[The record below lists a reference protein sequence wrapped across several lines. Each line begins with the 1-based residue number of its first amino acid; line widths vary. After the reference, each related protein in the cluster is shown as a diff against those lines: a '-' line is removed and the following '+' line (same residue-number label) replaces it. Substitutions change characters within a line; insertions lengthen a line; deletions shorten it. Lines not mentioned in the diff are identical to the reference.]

1 MRKVAVDYLRQG
13 MRVGKPLYNSAGQV
27 LLNAGVVLSH
37 KYITHLKKIGVP
49 FLYIE
54 DNFTDDILI
63 DDIIPDEL
71 RYKTIKEIKTV
82 FQNQTRLGKHS
93 FADTIKVERSVQ
105 EIVTELINNK
115 NAIVNLVDVR
125 SYDDYTYAHSVNV
138 CILAILTGIAMKQS
152 RPVLYHLG
160 MGALLHDMGKMHV
173 PLEILNKP
181 GKLTEEEFRIM
192 KQHSTFS
199 YQKLTQQEGISSL
212 SARIAYEHHERHD
225 GSGYPNGLKNN
236 EIHILSQIT
245 GMVDMFDAITADRVY
260 RKAFPVHEA
269 CEMIAAAGD
278 YYFDYKLILPFLN
291 NIAVYPLGTALELS
305 NGSLA
310 IVTKVANGYPANR
323 PTVRV
328 ITNEG
333 KQKVAPY
340 EVQLDATPDLNIKRV
355 VPESDLQ
362 ALLKLTEN

>member
-1 MRKVAVDYLRQG
+1 MRKIAVDYLRQG

-27 LLNAGVVLSH
+27 LLNRGVVLSCQ
-37 KYITHLKKIGVP
+37 YISHLKKIGVP

-54 DNFTDDILI
+54 DNLTDDIII

-82 FQNQTRLGKHS
+82 FQNQTRSGKLSYYDTSQVEHS
-93 FADTIKVERSVQ
+93 VHD
-105 EIVTELINNK
+105 IVSELINNK

-125 SYDDYTYAHSVNV
+125 SFDDYTYAHSVNV
-138 CILAILTGIAMKQS
+138 CILAILTGIALNQS
-152 RPVLYHLG
+152 KAVLYHLG

-181 GKLTEEEFRIM
+181 GKLSEEEFSIM

-199 YQKLTQQEGISSL
+199 YQKLTQQKGISSL
-212 SARIAYEHHERHD
+212 SARIAYEHHERYD
-225 GSGYPNGLKNN
+225 GTGYPNGLKNDQ
-236 EIHILSQIT
+236 IHFLSQIT

-278 YYFDYKLILPFLN
+278 YYFDHKLILPFLN
-291 NIAVYPLGTALELS
+291 NIAIYPLGTALELS
-305 NGSLA
+305 NGCLA
-310 IVTKVANGYPANR
+310 VVTNVSKGYPANR

-328 ITNEG
+328 LTDEE
-333 KQKVAPY
+333 KQQVAPY
-340 EVQLDATPDLNIKRV
+340 EVKLEAKQELTIARV
-355 VPESDLQ
+355 VAEHRLQ
-362 ALLKLTEN
+362 DLLKGN